1 MKPLRFLFMAVLFLF
16 AVTWLQATI
25 PDTKENLKTEKL
37 KNETSAKMVKQ
48 CLEFQDSKTE
58 LNFVITPNFE
68 TDLVTLE
75 NNDSKVL
82 TNSIQKLSKSVVAK
96 NIKASYRNPRDGL
109 RC

>member
-1 MKPLRFLFMAVLFLF
+1 MKPLRFLFMAVLYLF

-37 KNETSAKMVKQ
+37 KNETSAKMGKQ
-48 CLEFQDSKTE
+48 RLEFLAPKTE

-68 TDLVTLE
+68 TDLVTLKDS
-75 NNDSKVL
+75 DSKVL
-82 TNSIQKLSKSVVAK
+82 TNSIQKLSKSVGAINV
-96 NIKASYRNPRDGL
+96 KASYRNPRDGL

>member
-48 CLEFQDSKTE
+48 CLEFQASKTE